1 MLTSSEVPYFGEG
14 FLMQEILK
22 EAEERMKKTVED
34 LRRELVTL
42 RTGRATPALVEDIKV
57 DYYGT
62 QLPMNQVAN
71 ISVPDP
77 RSLLITP
84 WDRNALPAIERAIQ
98 KSDLG
103 LNPNNDG
110 TNIRLV
116 LPPLTEERRK
126 ELVRKVHK
134 IVEDHRVAV
143 RNIRRDANEEVKRRE
158 KNHEISEDESRRLQD
173 QIQKLTDKY
182 IAELD
187 RLQKAKE
194 EELMEV

>member
-1 MLTSSEVPYFGEG
+1 
-14 FLMQEILK
+14 MQEILK

>member
-1 MLTSSEVPYFGEG
+1 
-14 FLMQEILK
+14 MQEVLK
-22 EAEERMKKTVED
+22 EAEARMKKTVED

-57 DYYGT
+57 DCYGT
-62 QLPMNQVAN
+62 QLPINQVAN

-84 WDRNALPAIERAIQ
+84 WDRNTLSAIEKAIQ

-103 LNPNNDG
+103 LTPNNDG

-116 LPPLTEERRK
+116 LPPLTEDRRK

-143 RNIRRDANEEVKRRE
+143 RNIRRDANEEIKRRE

-173 QIQKLTDKY
+173 QVQKLTDKY